1 MVWQWACFNHS
12 IFWVFLFLFM
22 LWNVYNRIISHK
34 IFIFY
39 LAKQSVH
46 FKSLIFCSDVLAL
59 CLFFTHEKNRVNH
72 ERMLYLLGFCWQCK
86 KTDGCWS
93 PCCVCTGLMGTELWS
108 KVLVMWKGRLV
119 FFAHWLPGKPRT
131 QSDLD
136 PDFLCTGSRS
146 GPS

>member
-72 ERMLYLLGFCWQCK
+72 ERKLYLLGFCWQCK
-86 KTDGCWS
+86 KSDGCWS
-93 PCCVCTGLMGTELWS
+93 PCCVCTGPMGTELWS
-108 KVLVMWKGRLV
+108 KVLVMWKGCFVILS
-119 FFAHWLPGKPRT
+119 HWFPGKSRT

-136 PDFLCTGSRS
+136 PDFLCSGSRL